1 MSLEA
6 IDCVLHANNQGSVS
20 LRCAYQ
26 SRTLRFFR
34 SVTFALTFFHA
45 FPSAFAS
52 IPRRFIYVRYNI
64 QSILLYNELLLPN
77 FVPHYRL
84 GNSLSL
90 AFILIKDVYSEGILS
105 SLHKKDIPRTLLF
118 LHTIQQSFYGSL

>member
-1 MSLEA
+1 MHFQVHIHIQCLNHS
-6 IDCVLHANNQGSVS
+6 
-20 LRCAYQ
+20 
-26 SRTLRFFR
+26 
-34 SVTFALTFFHA
+34 
-45 FPSAFAS
+45 FAS

-105 SLHKKDIPRTLLF
+105 SLHKRIFQELYFSYIRYNNLLRFTLRKSL
-118 LHTIQQSFYGSL
+118 LSMNRVIDSFTHWTLRLDLLNISAAFA

>member
-1 MSLEA
+1 MHFQVHIHIQCLNHS
-6 IDCVLHANNQGSVS
+6 
-20 LRCAYQ
+20 
-26 SRTLRFFR
+26 
-34 SVTFALTFFHA
+34 
-45 FPSAFAS
+45 FAS

-105 SLHKKDIPRTLLF
+105 SLHKKGYSKNSTFLTYDITIFLRFTLRKSL
-118 LHTIQQSFYGSL
+118 LSMNRVIDSFTHWTLRLDLLNISAAFA

>member
-1 MSLEA
+1 MHFQVHIHIQCLNHS
-6 IDCVLHANNQGSVS
+6 
-20 LRCAYQ
+20 
-26 SRTLRFFR
+26 
-34 SVTFALTFFHA
+34 
-45 FPSAFAS
+45 FAS

-105 SLHKKDIPRTLLF
+105 SLQYKGYSKNSTFLTYDITIFLRFTLRKSL
-118 LHTIQQSFYGSL
+118 LSMNRVIDSFTHWTLRLDLLNISAAFA